1 MSSITVG
8 VREAK
13 LSLSKLLKQVRKGKR
28 VIITDRGE
36 PIGRIVPIDKEELS
50 VEDLLK
56 SLEERGIVQQQG
68 KKGMKIPRPARISR
82 KISLQSML
90 QEDRGRS

>member
-36 PIGRIVPIDKEELS
+36 PVGKMVPIDKGELS

-56 SLEERGIVQQQG
+56 SLEERGVVQQQDR
-68 KKGMKIPRPARISR
+68 KRLRIPRPARISR
-82 KISLQSML
+82 KISLQLML